1 MFQENAVTN
10 NNQRLRLEEYDH

>member
-1 MFQENAVTN
+1 MFQENTATN